1 MFSGQTIY
9 SSFQLSTL
17 YLFTCPIFA
26 SFGFFYTDLKKETL
40 MSRPEIYKR
49 SRGSYL
55 SFLLT
60 ARRQNVQWKT
70 YVDLSLWELCERPS
84 VLVRSIM
91 VMQSTQSISGGGFSL
106 FVSRV
111 GHPIELWGMGFS
123 LWTDI
128 ILSIIVMG
136 AVMVPKWNWNFVTFF
151 FLALLFFVSSVQW
164 SYF

>member
-1 MFSGQTIY
+1 MFSGKRMWT
-9 SSFQLSTL
+9 
-17 YLFTCPIFA
+17 YLFG
-26 SFGFFYTDLKKETL
+26 SFVNALL
-40 MSRPEIYKR
+40 C
-49 SRGSYL
+49 
-55 SFLLT
+55 SF
-60 ARRQNVQWKT
+60 V
-70 YVDLSLWELCERPS
+70 P
-84 VLVRSIM
+84 IM

-136 AVMVPKWNWNFVTFF
+136 AIMVPKWNWNFVTFF